1 MVKECQIQKDHV
13 GNLAII
19 TGYTP
24 FEIARLK
31 ELPKEEAERKVFADI
46 GDMANVIYCGY
57 GYHGQMTFGHNCVYL
72 KIGDTND

>member
-1 MVKECQIQKDHV
+1 MIKQCDIRNDHI
-13 GNLAII
+13 GKLAII

-31 ELPKEEAERKVFADI
+31 EMPKDEAEKKVFADI
-46 GDMANVIYCGY
+46 GSMANVIYCGY
-57 GYHGQMTFGHNCVYL
+57 GYYGQMTFGHNCVYL